1 MYCSPYQAVLS
12 RLNAGDGT
20 VVNESYP
27 CRNSGRTLLMV
38 AAMEADMRAITVLVE
53 MGVDLDAQDANGFTA
68 LMYAARDGHYNAVK
82 RLLDAGCNPL
92 ICSRHGY
99 CAILGAAQNGFYSV
113 VELLSLY
120 VSVDTADEDGV
131 TPLMC
136 ACLNNHARVVSLL
149 LQLGADPNRKNHMG
163 RTAAMIALLHRRVE
177 SVSVLLHHGV
187 HVCVEMNDCTV
198 PAVFY
203 SAFISHYRL
212 CELFLCRAEYISEFI
227 GFLMK
232 SPSQH
237 VENVTL
243 ECICEIAH
251 FQSWKCC
258 REISDTIVCHSESL
272 LEVLIYSFSSEA
284 KVPLYHLL
292 DVVVWCIRCLK
303 ALNHNDLACFEFFWH
318 YVENLVEVLSFIP
331 LRFASAYPYPENDSG
346 GQISSEELSC
356 EGACAIGHASICSL
370 TTRRV
375 KLLFAMM
382 ELYCVGLGTFSKD
395 PKTGLLVCY
404 SPGKRVVH
412 LLESNSAFMRE
423 LVLAYPSLFSRMV
436 FFSASAESILF

>member
-1 MYCSPYQAVLS
+1 MI
-12 RLNAGDGT
+12 
-20 VVNESYP
+20 
-27 CRNSGRTLLMV
+27 
-38 AAMEADMRAITVLVE
+38 AAMEADMHAITVLVDR
-53 MGVDLDAQDANGFTA
+53 GVDLDAQDANGFTA

-82 RLLDAGCNPL
+82 VLLDAGCNPS
-92 ICSRHGY
+92 ISSRHGY

-113 VELLSLY
+113 VKLLSLF
-120 VSVDTADEDGV
+120 VSVDTVDEDGM

-149 LQLGADPNRKNHMG
+149 LQLGADPNRKSYVG
-163 RTAAMIALLHRRVE
+163 RTAAVIALLHGRIE

-187 HVCVEMNDCTV
+187 HVCGEMNGCTV

-203 SAFISHYRL
+203 SAYISHYRL
-212 CELFLCRAEYISEFI
+212 CELFLCRAEYVDECI
-227 GFLMK
+227 GLLLR
-232 SPSQH
+232 SPSQQ

-243 ECICEIAH
+243 KCICDIAH

-258 REISDTIVCHSESL
+258 HEISDTIENHCKSFLV
-272 LEVLIYSFSSEA
+272 VLIHSFSSKA

-303 ALNHNDLACFEFFWH
+303 ALNRNDLACFEFFWH
-318 YVENLVEVLSFIP
+318 YVESLVEVLSFIP
-331 LRFASAYPYPENDSG
+331 LRFGSARLYPENGSG

-356 EGACAIGHASICSL
+356 ESACTIGHVSSCSL
-370 TTRRV
+370 TTKRV
-375 KLLFAMM
+375 RLLFAMM

-412 LLESNSAFMRE
+412 LLESNSVFIRE
-423 LVLAYPSLFSRMV
+423 LVLAYPSLFGRMV
-436 FFSASAESILF
+436 FFSASAESVLF